1 MRKILMGCLLVSL
14 QATAQD
20 KTVQNLKSE
29 SSREIKKDADTATS
43 YWKKGGIYN
52 INLSQSSLNNWAAGG
67 DEFSLSVNSA
77 LSLFAFLKKD
87 KHSWDNTLDF
97 NLGLLKSSSLGSR
110 KNDDRIDL
118 LSKFGRAVSKQ
129 WNAAALFN
137 FRSQLFKGYS
147 YEKDVKTITSDFLSP
162 AYVLF
167 GLGMDYKPNSNFSL
181 FLSPLTARWV
191 IVKDD
196 TLSAKG
202 LYGVEPGKH
211 SKSEF
216 GAFIS
221 ANFMKNLTTNLTYKA
236 RLDLFSNYKNN
247 PQNIDVF
254 MSNAFSVKLWKLVA
268 ATWNLDLIYDDDVK
282 LFGPDNNGAA
292 LQLKSLVGV
301 GLLVKF

>member
-268 ATWNLDLIYDDDVK
+268 ATWTLALIYDDDVK

>member
-1 MRKILMGCLLVSL
+1 MGCLLVSL

-20 KTVQNLKSE
+20 KTVKNLQNE
-29 SSREIKKDADTATS
+29 SSREIKKETDTATH

-147 YEKDVKTITSDFLSP
+147 YEKDTRKITSDFLSP
-162 AYVLF
+162 AYVLL
-167 GLGMDYKPNSNFSL
+167 GLGMDYKPNANFSL

-196 TLSAKG
+196 SLSAKG
-202 LYGVEPGKH
+202 MYGVEPGKH
-211 SKSEF
+211 SASEF
-216 GAFIS
+216 GAFVS

-236 RLDLFSNYKNN
+236 RLDLFSNYKHD

>member
-1 MRKILMGCLLVSL
+1 MRNLLIACML
-14 QATAQD
+14 FCFQASAQD
-20 KTVQNLKSE
+20 KTVKNLQTE
-29 SSREIKKDADTATS
+29 SSREIKKDADTATH

-52 INLSQSSLNNWAAGG
+52 INLAQSSLNNWAAGG

-147 YEKDVKTITSDFLSP
+147 YEKDTKTITSDFLSP
-162 AYVLF
+162 AYVLA

-196 TLSAKG
+196 SLSAKG

-216 GAFIS
+216 GAFVS

-236 RLDLFSNYKNN
+236 RLDLFSNYKNS
-247 PQNIDVF
+247 PQNTDVF

-268 ATWNLDLIYDDDVK
+268 ATWNVDLIYDDDVK
-282 LFGPDNNGAA
+282 MFGPDNNGAA

-301 GLLVKF
+301 GMLVKF

>member
-1 MRKILMGCLLVSL
+1 MRKIWIGCLLISI
-14 QATAQD
+14 QASAQD
-20 KTVQNLKSE
+20 KTVKNLQSE
-29 SSREIKKDADTATS
+29 SSREIKKEADTATH

-147 YEKDVKTITSDFLSP
+147 YEKDTRKITSDFLSP
-162 AYVLF
+162 AYVLL
-167 GLGMDYKPNSNFSL
+167 GLGMDYKPNANFSL

-196 TLSAKG
+196 SLSAKG

-211 SKSEF
+211 SASEF
-216 GAFIS
+216 GAFVS

-236 RLDLFSNYKNN
+236 RLDLFSNYKHD